1 MDSDPL
7 EEPGSEPEPNAVG
20 REVREHGADAARH
33 STRPPPFDV
42 DRFARDAED
51 ILRSGDL
58 KNLGEWLAPVYD
70 RRRTE
75 LATRAGEGPS
85 RALFDRIDEIARRTE
100 LAAALLRAGGIP
112 PESGTRALCSQLEA
126 IRAAAAEVDE
136 QSIASLVSAL
146 RMGFEKVGGI
156 AGEDESPVHDMLVV
170 EPDEVSRDLIALAVE
185 TQGHVV
191 RVAGDLAQFV
201 ERFREQTPQVI
212 LSDAVLPDA
221 PSRHLC
227 RFLREVVD
235 AGTIPIVLFASE
247 ADEQQLE
254 RMARDAGAVRCLS
267 KDQGIEALMAELNA
281 LFEDIVW

>member
-1 MDSDPL
+1 MGRSDPL
-7 EEPGSEPEPNAVG
+7 EEPRAEPGPNAPA
-20 REVREHGADAARH
+20 REPGADAARH

-42 DRFARDAED
+42 DRFAREAED

-75 LATRAGEGPS
+75 LATRAGEGPLS
-85 RALFDRIDEIARRTE
+85 RALFDRIDEVARRTE

-146 RMGFEKVGGI
+146 RMGFETVCGI
-156 AGEDESPVHDMLVV
+156 AGEDASPVHDMLVV
-170 EPDEVSRDLIALAVE
+170 EPDEVSRDLIALAIE

-191 RVAGDLAQFV
+191 RVAGDLAQFI

-267 KDQGIEALMAELNA
+267 KGQGIEALMAELNA